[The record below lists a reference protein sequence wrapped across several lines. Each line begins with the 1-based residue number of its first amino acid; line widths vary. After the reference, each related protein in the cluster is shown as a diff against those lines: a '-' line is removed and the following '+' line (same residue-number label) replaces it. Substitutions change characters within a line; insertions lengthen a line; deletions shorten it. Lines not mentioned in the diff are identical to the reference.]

1 MKKYAKIEAKNRV
14 GKRIYKLGGRNV
26 YVDKGYYREYMKG
39 KDEGFRGFYSYVK
52 LTDSKEYTDLKIFLD
67 TCKDMG
73 IKPTIVLIPG
83 MPEFYDFAGIGVK
96 DRKAFAKKI
105 RGISDKYNT
114 RLIDLTANENKRYY
128 LRDIMHLGTLGWA
141 DLSEKIYKI
150 YER

>member
-1 MKKYAKIEAKNRV
+1 
-14 GKRIYKLGGRNV
+14 
-26 YVDKGYYREYMKG
+26 MKG

-52 LTDSKEYTDLKIFLD
+52 LTDSKEYADLKIFLD

-114 RLIDLTANENKRYY
+114 RLIDLDTT
-128 LRDIMHLGTLGWA
+128 GTHSSQMSRLAGPLPPWPGHP
-141 DLSEKIYKI
+141 SPI
-150 YER
+150 